1 MVGAVPQCCGQ
12 AGSKASDS
20 AFVACSEG
28 SRAPV
33 RYVQEGE
40 RAMKGTARKRRDL
53 TALFFLLP
61 YLLFFV
67 VFILIPLCHGLI
79 LSFQEW
85 SLLSDPVWVGL
96 QNYIELLDLRRFKAA
111 VQNTFMFALES
122 VPLLLIVPLLVALLL
137 NKKFFGNRFAQN
149 ATISPFLIPSSSVL
163 LLWIWMLDS
172 QTGMI
177 NHGLRALG
185 LQPQSWLSHQG
196 SAMGVIVFVTLWWT
210 AGFNIIL
217 YLSSL
222 QDLPPELYEAAAVDG
237 ANGWNQFWHIT
248 LPLLR
253 SRMLFICT
261 LQIIGSFKLF
271 DQVYIL
277 TGGGPAGGTRTLAFY
292 LYETGFRDFMFGRA
306 AAVSWYM
313 FILIGFFGL
322 LQAKFLSR
330 WLGEGV

>member
-1 MVGAVPQCCGQ
+1 MGAT
-12 AGSKASDS
+12 K
-20 AFVACSEG
+20 
-28 SRAPV
+28 
-33 RYVQEGE
+33 
-40 RAMKGTARKRRDL
+40 KKRRDL

-61 YLLFFV
+61 YMVFFV
-67 VFILIPLCHGLI
+67 VFILIPLIHGLI

-85 SLLSDPVWVGL
+85 SLLSDPIFVGL
-96 QNYIELLDLRRFKAA
+96 DNYIELLGVRRFKAA
-111 VQNTFMFALES
+111 VQNTLMFALQS
-122 VPLLLIVPLLVALLL
+122 VPLLLVVPLLLALLL
-137 NKKFFGNRFAQN
+137 NKTFVGQKLAQN
-149 ATISPFLIPSSSVL
+149 AIISPFLIPSSSVL

-177 NHGLRALG
+177 NQAFKALG
-185 LQPQSWLSHQG
+185 LPGQAWISRQG

-222 QDLPPELYEAAAVDG
+222 QDLPQEFYEAAAVDG
-237 ANGWNQFWHIT
+237 ANRWQQFWYIT

-253 SRMLFICT
+253 NRMLFITT
-261 LQIIGSFKLF
+261 LQVIGSFKLF

-277 TGGGPAGGTRTLAFY
+277 TGGGPAGSTRTLAFY

-313 FILIGFFGL
+313 FLMIALFGI
-322 LQAKFLSR
+322 LQARFLNR

>member
-1 MVGAVPQCCGQ
+1 MRRT
-12 AGSKASDS
+12 K
-20 AFVACSEG
+20 
-28 SRAPV
+28 
-33 RYVQEGE
+33 
-40 RAMKGTARKRRDL
+40 KKRNDL

-61 YLLFFV
+61 FLLFFL
-67 VFILIPLCHGLI
+67 VFVLIPLCHGLL

-85 SLLSDPVWVGL
+85 SLLSEPTFIGL
-96 QNYIELLDLRRFKAA
+96 TNYIELLGLRRFKAA
-111 VQNTFMFALES
+111 VQNTFMFALKS
-122 VPLLLIVPLLVALLL
+122 VPLMIVVPLLVALFL
-137 NKKFFGNRFAQN
+137 NKTFVGQKFAQN
-149 ATISPFLIPSSSVL
+149 AIVSPFLIPSSSVL

-185 LQPQSWLSHQG
+185 LRPQAWLSHPN
-196 SAMGVIVFVTLWWT
+196 SAMWVIVLVTLWWT

-222 QDLPPELYEAAAVDG
+222 QDLPKELYEAAAVDG
-237 ANGWNQFWHIT
+237 ANGWNQFWFIT

-253 SRMLFICT
+253 SRILFICT

-313 FILIGFFGL
+313 FILIGVFGL
-322 LQAKFLSR
+322 LQAKFLTR